1 MWCTIP
7 VGALSSALVRGLAP
21 ALVAGA
27 SGIWGVSCLP
37 TAGVCTSPGFV
48 SLVVQVESGFQLEM
62 YSVRAQTLH
71 RNSTFSPAGI
81 GRKSRLKSVMYSINA
96 RNVAYVSTGN
106 RDTGVQVSETPGLDH
121 HPQNGRV
128 VRRSTKAQVFS

>member
-1 MWCTIP
+1 M
-7 VGALSSALVRGLAP
+7 
-21 ALVAGA
+21 
-27 SGIWGVSCLP
+27 
-37 TAGVCTSPGFV
+37 

-81 GRKSRLKSVMYSINA
+81 GRKSRLKSEMYSINA

-106 RDTGVQVSETPGLDH
+106 RDTGVQVPETPGLDH
-121 HPQNGRV
+121 HPQIGRV
-128 VRRSTKAQVFS
+128 VRRSNEGASPFMNFVACPARGVTKRDYRPGAALKGAA